1 MQLGEVWVEGGEL
14 LGELPHSDDEE
25 KDIQGDD
32 EAHGAK
38 EAPDQAVLQGQP
50 AALVARWKKK
60 EKGKK
65 KKLTSQKLIT
75 EVFEFL
81 WRK

>member
-25 KDIQGDD
+25 KDVQGDD
-32 EAHGAK
+32 EAHRAK

-50 AALVARWKKK
+50 AASVVR
-60 EKGKK
+60 
-65 KKLTSQKLIT
+65 
-75 EVFEFL
+75 
-81 WRK
+81 